1 MRPSLLAPLLA
12 LLASAAAAAPPTVS
26 ARPARVVLGQE
37 SEVWL
42 DVRVP
47 EDAGPVRAAASSGTF
62 EQSRL
67 EGGPVRRFRW
77 TPPSQRHP
85 SEAVLVFW
93 REDEPL
99 PEPAVFRLPLW
110 GRLTLDISTASGAEV
125 IVEVGSQRF
134 GPVRADAK
142 GRAQVPV
149 EVPPGVSEARVL
161 ATRGTLR
168 TDRLTPLDVPR
179 ASSLAVAL
187 TPDPLS
193 ASEGGWLLVARSDA
207 PASPEALVVGAKG
220 ATLDSGERRGE
231 VVRYRV
237 RPSDSAS
244 EVSVGVRRSGKG
256 MPESRVRASVRGLGE
271 NSGPPEASRVRTWKP
286 SVFLLSGAALARG
299 ANAGPMLALG
309 ATLPVMRGLDAELEV
324 GLRHATLEAVDERRE
339 DVRSRVLGVPVLA
352 SMRATLLQ
360 REAFSLHG
368 RAGVGVMPFRH
379 RLTSSAFQADLD
391 ESKLGVMAFLG
402 AQGAYRFGR
411 FSALVELRGAWAPA
425 RTSALNA
432 QLGGVG
438 LAVGMRFTP

>member
-26 ARPARVVLGQE
+26 AKPARVILGQE

-42 DVRVP
+42 EVRVP
-47 EDAGPVRAAASSGTF
+47 EGAGPLRAAASLGSF

-67 EGGPVRRFRW
+67 EGGSVRRFRW
-77 TPPSQRHP
+77 KPPSQRHP
-85 SEAVLVFW
+85 AEAVLVFW

-99 PEPAVFRLPLW
+99 PEPVLFRLPLW

-168 TDRLTPLDVPR
+168 TDRLTPLEVPR
-179 ASSLAVAL
+179 ESSLVVAL
-187 TPDPLS
+187 TPEPLP

-207 PASPEALVVGAKG
+207 PALPEALVVSPKG
-220 ATLDSGERRGE
+220 ATLDSGERWGE

-237 RPSDSAS
+237 RPSDSVS
-244 EVSVGVRRSGKG
+244 EVSVRVRRSVKG
-256 MPESRVRASVRGLGE
+256 MPESRAHASVRAFGVSSALAE
-271 NSGPPEASRVRTWKP
+271 PSHVRTWRP
-286 SVFLLSGAALARG
+286 SVYLLSGAALARG

-309 ATLPVMRGLDAELEV
+309 ATLPVRHGLDAELEV
-324 GLRHATLEAVDERRE
+324 GLRHATLEALDERRE
-339 DVRSRVLGVPVLA
+339 DVSSRVLGVPVLA
-352 SMRATLLQ
+352 SMRVTLLQ
-360 REAFSLHG
+360 QEAFSLHG

-379 RLTSSAFQADLD
+379 RLSSSAFQTELD
-391 ESKLGVMAFLG
+391 ESKLGAMAFLS
-402 AQGAYRFGR
+402 AQGAYRLGR

-432 QLGGVG
+432 QLGGAG